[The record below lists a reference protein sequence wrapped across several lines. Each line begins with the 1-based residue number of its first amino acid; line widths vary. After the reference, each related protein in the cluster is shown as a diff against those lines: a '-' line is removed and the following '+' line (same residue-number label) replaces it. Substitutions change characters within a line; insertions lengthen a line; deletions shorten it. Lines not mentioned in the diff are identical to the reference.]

1 MHCDMCQ
8 KSYGSYS
15 LFGHGLTLSERDKL
29 RLNKEKIVKQ
39 NVRG

>member
-1 MHCDMCQ
+1 MRRDMRH

-15 LFGHGLTLSERDKL
+15 LFSHGLTLSEREKL

-39 NVRG
+39 IVRG